1 MNVSAPVVVFPSG
14 HHAGLGIARSL
25 GRLGVPVY
33 SIDEAAWEPAFSSR
47 YCAGRFVLNREN
59 RSSGEYLS
67 GVLNIG
73 RKLGHRPILIPT
85 TDREAIW
92 IANNAAALGE
102 VFRFPQRDAAL
113 VHALCDKSRMQ
124 ELAASTGIE
133 TAACVVPRS
142 KDDLSLF
149 AKMAAF
155 PVMLKA
161 IDAERLRGLLGRTK
175 ILIWTAPELLDV
187 SMKALDGETPNFLIQ
202 EFIPGED
209 WMFNGYFDANADC
222 LFGVTAKKVRRFP
235 PQTGV
240 TSLGVCLWDEP
251 VYQTTV
257 AFMKAI
263 GYRGIVDIGYRR
275 DSRNGKLRILDVN
288 PRIGCTFRLFAATNG
303 MDVVR
308 ALYLE
313 STGQAVPPG
322 QASEGRKWI
331 VEDFDLVS
339 ALRSGWTGD
348 LRLKEWI
355 RSLRGVEEA
364 ACFSIDDPLPALL
377 MGVADCCELYRWF
390 RGRAAARKT
399 SPVAAA
405 RSWRLPERRI
415 EFRGR

>member
-1 MNVSAPVVVFPSG
+1 MNVSTPVVVLPSG

-33 SIDEAAWEPAFSSR
+33 SVDEAAWEPAFSSR
-47 YCAGRFVLNREN
+47 YCAGRFVLDGKN

-67 GVLNIG
+67 GLLKIG
-73 RKLGHRPILIPT
+73 RKLGGKSGNRPILIPT
-85 TDREAIW
+85 TDREAVW
-92 IANNAAALGE
+92 AADNAAALGE
-102 VFRFPQRDAAL
+102 VFRFPERDATL
-113 VHALCDKSRMQ
+113 VRALCDKSRMQ
-124 ELAASTGIE
+124 ELAQRTGVA
-133 TAACVVPRS
+133 TAASVVPRS
-142 KDDLSLF
+142 KDDLSRF
-149 AKMAAF
+149 TETAAF

-161 IDAERLRGLLGRTK
+161 IDTEHVRRRLGRTK
-175 ILIWTAPELLDV
+175 MLIRTAPELLDV

-209 WMFNGYFDANADC
+209 WMFDGYFDSNADC

-240 TSLGVCLWDEP
+240 TSLGMCLWDET
-251 VYQTTV
+251 VYKRTTE
-257 AFMKAI
+257 FMKAI

-275 DSRNGKLRILDVN
+275 DSRDGQFRILDVN

-313 STGQAVPPG
+313 STGQAVPSG
-322 QASEGRKWI
+322 QVAEGRKWI

-348 LRLKEWI
+348 LGLKEWF
-355 RSLRGVEEA
+355 RSLRGVQEA
-364 ACFSIDDPLPALL
+364 ACFSMDDPLPALL
-377 MGVADCCELYRWF
+377 MGVADCCEFYRWF
-390 RGRAAARKT
+390 RGRATARKRD
-399 SPVAAA
+399 PV
-405 RSWRLPERRI
+405 ERRI
-415 EFRGR
+415 ESRGR

>member
-1 MNVSAPVVVFPSG
+1 MNVSTPVVVLPSG

-47 YCAGRFVLNREN
+47 YCAGRFVLNGKN

-73 RKLGHRPILIPT
+73 RKLGGKLGNRPILIPT
-85 TDREAIW
+85 TDREAVW
-92 IANNAAALGE
+92 TADNAAALGE
-102 VFRFPQRDAAL
+102 VFRFPERDATL

-124 ELAASTGIE
+124 ELAQSTAGLA
-133 TAACVVPRS
+133 TATCVVPRS
-142 KDDLSLF
+142 KDDVSRF
-149 AKMAAF
+149 SETAAF
-155 PVMLKA
+155 PVMVKA
-161 IDAERLRGLLGRTK
+161 IDAEGLRGRLGRTK
-175 ILIWTAPELLDV
+175 MLIWTAPELLDV
-187 SMKALDGETPNFLIQ
+187 SMRALDSGTPNFLIQ

-209 WMFNGYFDANADC
+209 WMFNGYFDSNADC

-240 TSLGVCLWDEP
+240 TSLGMCLWDET
-251 VYQTTV
+251 VYQRTIE
-257 AFMKAI
+257 FMKAI

-275 DSRNGKLRILDVN
+275 DSRDGQFRILDVN
-288 PRIGCTFRLFAATNG
+288 PRLGCTFRLFAATNG

-313 STGQAVPPG
+313 STGQAVPSG
-322 QASEGRKWI
+322 KAAEGRKWI

-339 ALRSGWTGD
+339 ALGSGWSGD
-348 LRLKEWI
+348 LGLKEWF
-355 RSLRGVEEA
+355 RSLRGVQEA

-377 MGVADCCELYRWF
+377 MGVADCCEFYRWF
-390 RGRAAARKT
+390 RGRATARKRN
-399 SPVAAA
+399 P
-405 RSWRLPERRI
+405 LERRI
-415 EFRGR
+415 

>member
-1 MNVSAPVVVFPSG
+1 MNVSTPVVVLPSG

-25 GRLGVPVY
+25 GRLGIPVY
-33 SIDEAAWEPAFSSR
+33 SVDEAAWEPAFSSR
-47 YCAGRFVLNREN
+47 YCAGRFVLNGKN

-73 RKLGHRPILIPT
+73 RKLGNRPLLIPT
-85 TDREAIW
+85 TDREAVW
-92 IANNAAALGE
+92 AADNAAALGE
-102 VFRFPQRDAAL
+102 VFRFPERDATL
-113 VHALCDKSRMQ
+113 VHTLCDKSRMQ
-124 ELAASTGIE
+124 ELAQSTGVA

-142 KDDLSLF
+142 KDDVSRF
-149 AKMAAF
+149 SETASF
-155 PVMLKA
+155 PVMVKA
-161 IDAERLRGLLGRTK
+161 IDAERLRGRLGRTK
-175 ILIWTAPELLDV
+175 KLISTAPELLEV
-187 SMKALDGETPNFLIQ
+187 SMRALDSETPNFLIQ

-209 WMFNGYFDANADC
+209 WMFDGYFDSNADC

-240 TSLGVCLWDEP
+240 TSLGMCLWEET
-251 VYQTTV
+251 VYETTI

-275 DSRNGKLRILDVN
+275 DSRNGQFRILDVN

-313 STGQAVPPG
+313 STGQAVPSG
-322 QASEGRKWI
+322 QAAEGRKWI

-348 LRLKEWI
+348 LGLKEWL
-355 RSLRGVEEA
+355 RSLRGVQEA

-377 MGVADCCELYRWF
+377 MGVADCCEFYRWF
-390 RGRAAARKT
+390 RGRATARKGN
-399 SPVAAA
+399 PM
-405 RSWRLPERRI
+405 ERRI
-415 EFRGR
+415 ESRGC